1 MSTIARLKIVGHL
14 NNRKVMEIE
23 NRRLRASKG
32 DRKARGGR
40 GRGDGHRVGLG

>member
-23 NRRLRASKG
+23 NRASKG
-32 DRKARGGR
+32 DPKARGGR